1 MTSVYPKIHAE
12 TETEGLV
19 KKKDMPLLLVS
30 YKRRLL
36 IPKIRYSILFSTLRT
51 ELKTPRNSQT
61 SQVRASPEKQTKQRT
76 TLNIENTSDVL
87 HHAGPVFT
95 TQVANT
101 RQM

>member
-1 MTSVYPKIHAE
+1 MTLVYPKIHAE

-19 KKKDMPLLLVS
+19 KKRDMPLLRVS
-30 YKRRLL
+30 YKRQLL
-36 IPKIRYSILFSTLRT
+36 IPKIRYSIFFSTLRT

-61 SQVRASPEKQTKQRT
+61 SQVRTSPEKTKQRT

-95 TQVANT
+95 TQVVNT